1 MPNTAKKPGKNDIKT
16 FIKAV
21 ESKQAALLLDA
32 LNIKDEASHS
42 RAVELVGDLMDI
54 TGDDPGNPAYR
65 LIEIMS
71 EAIAHY
77 EEKVYPVPETTPV
90 GVLRFLMEQNGLS
103 QSDLKDL
110 FGSQS
115 IVSEILNG
123 KRELNLGH
131 VRKLAKR
138 FNVPPA
144 VFV

>member
-16 FIKAV
+16 FIKAA

-32 LNIKDEASHS
+32 LNIKDEASHT
-42 RAVELVGDLMDI
+42 RAVALVGDLMDI
-54 TGDDPGNPAYR
+54 TGDNPGNPIYLLVEVIAD
-65 LIEIMS
+65 
-71 EAIAHY
+71 AIARY
-77 EEKVYPVPETTPV
+77 EEKVYPVPKVTPV
-90 GVLRFLMEQNGLS
+90 GVLRFLMEQNHLS
-103 QSDLKDL
+103 QSDLKDV

-131 VRKLAKR
+131 IRKLSKR
-138 FNVPPA
+138 FNVSPA